1 MANEALKAAQIEL
14 AKRELAKR
22 QAKYK
27 TQETPSTLSEV
38 AKAAPA
44 GALRGG
50 ASTVEFMGDIGS
62 AIMEAPQRLGNM
74 LLGIDNAPKEEFRGA
89 REAMSD
95 LTGGYSEYV
104 SQDPAAKVAGTAAE
118 FVGGAAVMP
127 IGGGAFNTVG
137 QTLKSAAG
145 YGKSL
150 LTAGASGAASE
161 VAGQATEGT
170 KAEPYARIAAAIVA
184 PSIGTKAANTL
195 IARPYDKFVKP
206 NLVAK
211 TINTGNKTLD
221 ETLGRAIVKPTFENQ
236 NIAKNAAYKAAEDA
250 GITFNPMQV
259 QGVAENARNRLL
271 SGQSGMTKFN
281 PRYDEHISKALAR
294 IDDAA
299 EGQNTLLDLD
309 NLRRELYTIYKKGL
323 GQGEKAFDSR
333 LKTVI
338 DDIDDLIDSNLQGS
352 RLLNAARVANK
363 RYKKTQ
369 LLEEVMERAERQ
381 TASAGT
387 GGNILNKYKQAIN
400 KIIDSPKNSAYFD
413 DGELEAMKQI
423 VNGKITDDVLR
434 SLGKLSPTSNGL
446 NMTISGVAAYLEPT
460 SLVISGTGLLSKF
473 ASDQAIKMQLAD
485 LQRMLASGAQP
496 TRVGAPVTP
505 RVMGLTAMEQ
515 EQ

>member
-1 MANEALKAAQIEL
+1 MAGPWEKYKTSETSAGAPWS
-14 AKRELAKR
+14 
-22 QAKYK
+22 KYK
-27 TQETPSTLSEV
+27 TQEAPSTLSEV

-50 ASTVEFMGDIGS
+50 ASTVDFMGGIGS

-74 LLGIDNAPKEEFRGA
+74 LLGIDSAPKEESRGV

-104 SQDPAAKVAGTAAE
+104 SQDPAAKVAGTAGE
-118 FVGGAAVMP
+118 FIGGAAVMP
-127 IGGGAFNTVG
+127 FGG
-137 QTLKSAAG
+137 AG

-150 LTAGASGAASE
+150 LTAGVSGAASE

-170 KAEPYARIAAAIVA
+170 QVEPYARIAAAIVA

-221 ETLGRAIVKPTFENQ
+221 ATLGRAIVNPTFENQ

-250 GITFNPMQV
+250 GVTFSPMQV

-281 PRYDEHISKALAR
+281 PKYDEHISKALAR

-338 DDIDDLIDSNLQGS
+338 DDIDDLMDSNLQGS
-352 RLLNAARVANK
+352 RILNAARVANK

-381 TASAGT
+381 TAAAGT

-413 DGELEAMKQI
+413 DGELEAMRQI
-423 VNGKITDDVLR
+423 VNGTITDDVLR
-434 SLGKLSPTSNGL
+434 SIGKLSPTSNGL

-460 SLVISGTGLLSKF
+460 SLAISGTGLLSKF